1 MTIDTGGSWKA
12 LGYISKMAVGRY
24 GLLGAGF
31 SGSDSTYYSDYAW
44 ANSSNNRV
52 AIYGG
57 RPDDGSSCGAFACSL
72 RRALSNSGWGDGASP
87 SSNRHGKEKSQGPI
101 SGPCSFYLLS
111 ITIV

>member
-31 SGSDSTYYSDYAW
+31 SGSDSTYYSDYVW

-52 AIYGG
+52 AFYGG
-57 RPDDGSSCGAFACSL
+57 DANNGSSCGAFACRL
-72 RRALSNSGWGDGASP
+72 GTALSYSSWYTGASP
-87 SSNRHGKEKSQGPI
+87 SRNMHGNKKR
-101 SGPCSFYLLS
+101 
-111 ITIV
+111 